1 MSFLPAILLA
11 VCAQVDAPPSLSA
24 EPAQVFSGHS
34 AAVYAVDS
42 SPDGSLVA
50 TASFDGTVK
59 LWRVAD
65 GAERIVFSG
74 HKGKVMS
81 VAFSPD
87 GRSLV
92 SGGEDKTVK
101 LWDVPLDQGRPLAE
115 QLSPVRAVALHE
127 KSGRLVTAGADGS
140 LRIWGLA
147 GRKEERVLEPAAP
160 GLRTLAV
167 DRSGALVAAA
177 GSDRIVRIWNLAPSA
192 RTKKKLS
199 MEGTPL
205 VRPGEKWRLW
215 RGKTSPP
222 AGWNAR
228 TFDASAWELLPS
240 GFGYGTNP
248 AELKTVTTRLDDMK
262 QDRQLAGT
270 PGYLSIFVR
279 AKFNI
284 PDPSLA
290 RKLILKVAFD
300 DGFVAFLNG
309 MEVVREGMRGA
320 PPGFR
325 QGASATVADAVE
337 KRFDLTPHLSKLKA
351 GENLLALQGHN
362 VNTSSSDFVLSP
374 SLFAVLPTSPE
385 TQDKP
390 GPLKLAG
397 SEGEIRGVDFSLD
410 GSRLAAAGDDRMV
423 RIWRLSDGQEI
434 ARLQGEAAGRDLVF
448 IDNNTLAVAGADGV
462 VAIWNISGAKILRSL
477 AGHVGA
483 VLAVDWLPVGRKLAS
498 AGKDG
503 TVRLWDSD
511 RGKELYKLVGHEGDA
526 LSLSFSG
533 NGKQLVSGGA
543 DKTLRVWAV
552 ESGKALG
559 QFSHSMPVRA
569 VAAAPGGQYYAA
581 AQGNSLVAWK
591 RPSSSAVKTL
601 TGHGGFVHAVSFS
614 PDGGM
619 IASAGQDKSIRT
631 WSAADGAERL
641 TIKAHDSTIYA
652 LAFSPGGQ
660 QLCSGSFD
668 KTIKLWNAMNGI
680 EVGRFL
686 GHKEGV
692 FCLSFSA
699 DGQHLFSGSSD
710 LTVRRWEV
718 KNGKELSV
726 YEGHGGWVTGLGLR
740 PSGTQLISADYSGT
754 LLTWNIADGRILAR
768 RRARP
773 VIYGLTVFA
782 DGKKLVT
789 ANPENTALLLSQ

>member
-309 MEVVREGMRGA
+309 MEVVREGMRGT

>member
-1 MSFLPAILLA
+1 MSLLPVVLVAVLA
-11 VCAQVDAPPSLSA
+11 QADSPPSSSA
-24 EPAQVFSGHS
+24 EPIQAFSGHS
-34 AAVYAVDS
+34 GPVYAVDV
-42 SPDGSLVA
+42 SPGSDLVA
-50 TASFDGTVK
+50 TASFDGTLKV
-59 LWRVAD
+59 WNVSD
-65 GAERIVFSG
+65 GAERATYSG

-87 GRSLV
+87 GRSLL

-101 LWDVPLDQGRPLAE
+101 LWDVPLDQGLPLAE
-115 QLSPVRAVALHE
+115 QLSPVRAVVLHE

-140 LRIWGLA
+140 LRIWDLA

-167 DRSGALVAAA
+167 DRSGTLVAAA
-177 GSDRIVRIWNLAPSA
+177 GSDRIVRIWNLAPPVRA
-192 RTKKKLS
+192 KKELS
-199 MEGTPL
+199 LEGTPL

-222 AGWNAR
+222 AGWNTRA
-228 TFDASAWELLPS
+228 FDASAWELLPS

-262 QDRQLAGT
+262 QDRQLAGA

-279 AKFNI
+279 AKFSI

-309 MEVVREGMRGA
+309 MEIVREGVRGT

-337 KRFDLTPHLSKLKA
+337 KQFDLTPHLSKLKA

-374 SLFAVLPTSPE
+374 SLFAVLPKPPAA
-385 TQDKP
+385 QDKP
-390 GPLKLAG
+390 GPLKLVG
-397 SEGEIRGVDFSLD
+397 SQGEIRGIDFSLD

-423 RIWRLSDGQEI
+423 RVWRLSDGQEV
-434 ARLQGEAAGRDLVF
+434 ARLQGGAAGRDLVF

-477 AGHVGA
+477 AGHVGP
-483 VLAVDWLPVGRKLAS
+483 VLAVDWLPVARKLAS

-503 TVRLWDSD
+503 MVRLWDSD
-511 RGKELYKLVGHEGDA
+511 RGKELYKLAGHEGDV
-526 LSLSFSG
+526 LSLSFSRD
-533 NGKQLVSGGA
+533 GKQLVSGGG
-543 DKTLRVWAV
+543 DKTLRIWAV

-559 QFSHSMPVRA
+559 QFTHSMPVRA

-581 AQGNSLVAWK
+581 AQGNHLAAWK
-591 RPSSSAVKTL
+591 RPSAVAVRTL
-601 TGHGGFVHAVSFS
+601 TGHGGFVHAVRFS
-614 PDGGM
+614 PDGKM

-631 WSAADGAERL
+631 WSAVDGAARL
-641 TIKAHDSTIYA
+641 TINAHASTVYA
-652 LAFSPGGQ
+652 LAFSPDGQ

-668 KTIKLWNAMNGI
+668 KTIKLWNAVNGI
-680 EVGRFL
+680 EVGRFM

-740 PSGTQLISADYSGT
+740 PSGAQLISADYSGT
-754 LLTWNIADGRILAR
+754 LLTWNVADGRILAR

-773 VIYGLTVFA
+773 VIYGLAVFA

-789 ANPENTALLLSQ
+789 ANPENTALLLNQ

>member
-631 WSAADGAERL
+631 WSAADGTERL

>member
-1 MSFLPAILLA
+1 MNFLPAILLA

-34 AAVYAVDS
+34 ATVYAVDS

-59 LWRVAD
+59 LWKVAD

-101 LWDVPLDQGRPLAE
+101 LWEVPLDQGLALAE
-115 QLSPVRAVALHE
+115 QLSPVRAVVLHE

-140 LRIWGLA
+140 LRIWDLA

-167 DRSGALVAAA
+167 DRSGTLVAAA
-177 GSDRIVRIWNLAPSA
+177 GSDRIVRIWNLAPPA
-192 RTKKKLS
+192 RVKKKLS

-215 RGKTSPP
+215 RGKTAPP
-222 AGWNAR
+222 AGWNAG

-248 AELKTVTTRLDDMK
+248 AELKTVTTRLDGMK
-262 QDRQLAGT
+262 QDRQQAGT

-279 AKFNI
+279 AKFSI

-290 RKLILKVAFD
+290 SKLILKVAFD

-309 MEVVREGMRGA
+309 REVVRSGVRGN

-337 KRFDLTPHLSKLKA
+337 KQFDLTPHLSKLKA

-374 SLFAVLPTSPE
+374 SLFAVLPTSPAAQE
-385 TQDKP
+385 KP

-397 SEGEIRGVDFSLD
+397 SQGEIRGVDFSLD
-410 GSRLAAAGDDRMV
+410 GSRLAAVGDDRMV

-434 ARLQGEAAGRDLVF
+434 VRLQGEAAGRDLVF

-462 VAIWNISGAKILRSL
+462 VAIWNISGEKILRSL
-477 AGHVGA
+477 AGHVGP
-483 VLAVDWLPVGRKLAS
+483 VLAVDWLPVARKLAS

-511 RGKELYKLVGHEGDA
+511 RGKELYKLAGHEGDV

-543 DKTLRVWAV
+543 DKTLRIWAV
-552 ESGKALG
+552 ESGKAQG
-559 QFSHSMPVRA
+559 KFTHAMPVRA
-569 VAAAPGGQYYAA
+569 VAAAPGEQYYAA
-581 AQGNSLVAWK
+581 AEGNSLVAWK
-591 RPSSSAVKTL
+591 RSSAAAVRTL
-601 TGHGGFVHAVSFS
+601 TGHGGFVHAVRFS
-614 PDGGM
+614 PDGRM
-619 IASAGQDKSIRT
+619 IASAGQDKSVRT
-631 WSAADGAERL
+631 WRVADGAALL
-641 TIKAHDSTIYA
+641 TIKAHDSTVYA

-680 EVGRFL
+680 EVGRFV

-692 FCLSFSA
+692 FCLDFSA

-710 LTVRRWEV
+710 LTIRRWEV

-754 LLTWNIADGRILAR
+754 LLTWNVADGRILAR

-773 VIYGLTVFA
+773 VIYGIAVFA

-789 ANPENTALLLSQ
+789 ANPENTALLLNQ

>member
-1 MSFLPAILLA
+1 MNFLPAILMA
-11 VCAQVDAPPSLSA
+11 VLAQVDAPPSLSA

-50 TASFDGTVK
+50 TASLDGTVK

-101 LWDVPLDQGRPLAE
+101 LWDVPLDQGLPLAE
-115 QLSPVRAVALHE
+115 QLSPVRAVVLHE

-140 LRIWGLA
+140 LRIWNLA

-167 DRSGALVAAA
+167 DRSGTLVAAA
-177 GSDRIVRIWNLAPSA
+177 GSDRTVRIWDLAPPA
-192 RTKKKLS
+192 RAKKGLS
-199 MEGTPL
+199 LEGTPL

-262 QDRQLAGT
+262 QDRQQAGT

-284 PDPSLA
+284 ADPSRA

-309 MEVVREGMRGA
+309 MEVVREGLGGN

-362 VNTSSSDFVLSP
+362 VSTASSDFVLSP
-374 SLFAVLPTSPE
+374 SLFAVLPNPPAE
-385 TQDKP
+385 QDKP

-397 SEGEIRGVDFSLD
+397 SQGEIRGVDFSLD

-423 RIWRLSDGQEI
+423 RIWRLSDGQEVV
-434 ARLQGEAAGRDLVF
+434 RLQGGAAGRDLVF
-448 IDNNTLAVAGADGV
+448 IDNNTLAVAGA
-462 VAIWNISGAKILRSL
+462 
-477 AGHVGA
+477 
-483 VLAVDWLPVGRKLAS
+483 
-498 AGKDG
+498 
-503 TVRLWDSD
+503 
-511 RGKELYKLVGHEGDA
+511 
-526 LSLSFSG
+526 
-533 NGKQLVSGGA
+533 
-543 DKTLRVWAV
+543 
-552 ESGKALG
+552 
-559 QFSHSMPVRA
+559 
-569 VAAAPGGQYYAA
+569 
-581 AQGNSLVAWK
+581 
-591 RPSSSAVKTL
+591 
-601 TGHGGFVHAVSFS
+601 
-614 PDGGM
+614 
-619 IASAGQDKSIRT
+619 
-631 WSAADGAERL
+631 
-641 TIKAHDSTIYA
+641 
-652 LAFSPGGQ
+652 
-660 QLCSGSFD
+660 
-668 KTIKLWNAMNGI
+668 
-680 EVGRFL
+680 
-686 GHKEGV
+686 
-692 FCLSFSA
+692 
-699 DGQHLFSGSSD
+699 
-710 LTVRRWEV
+710 
-718 KNGKELSV
+718 
-726 YEGHGGWVTGLGLR
+726 
-740 PSGTQLISADYSGT
+740 
-754 LLTWNIADGRILAR
+754 
-768 RRARP
+768 
-773 VIYGLTVFA
+773 
-782 DGKKLVT
+782 
-789 ANPENTALLLSQ
+789 

>member
-167 DRSGALVAAA
+167 DRSGTLVAAA
-177 GSDRIVRIWNLAPSA
+177 GSDRIVRIWDLAPSA

-309 MEVVREGMRGA
+309 MEVVREGMRGT

>member
-434 ARLQGEAAGRDLVF
+434 ARLQGEVAGRDLVF

-631 WSAADGAERL
+631 WSAADGTERL

>member
-167 DRSGALVAAA
+167 DRSGTLVAAA
-177 GSDRIVRIWNLAPSA
+177 GSDRIVRIWDLAPSA

>member
-1 MSFLPAILLA
+1 
-11 VCAQVDAPPSLSA
+11 LSA
-24 EPAQVFSGHS
+24 EPARVFSGHS

-50 TASFDGTVK
+50 TASLDGTVK

-101 LWDVPLDQGRPLAE
+101 IWDVPLEQGLSLAE
-115 QLSPVRAVALHE
+115 QLSPVRAVVLHE

-140 LRIWGLA
+140 LRIWDLA
-147 GRKEERVLEPAAP
+147 GRKAERVLEPAAP

-177 GSDRIVRIWNLAPSA
+177 GSDRTVRIWNLAPPA
-192 RTKKKLS
+192 RAKKGLS
-199 MEGTPL
+199 PEGTPL

-222 AGWNAR
+222 AGWNTRA
-228 TFDASAWELLPS
+228 FDASAWEHLPS

-262 QDRQLAGT
+262 QDR
-270 PGYLSIFVR
+270 YLSIFVR

-284 PDPSLA
+284 SDPSRA

-309 MEVVREGMRGA
+309 KEVVREGLGGN

-337 KRFDLTPHLSKLKA
+337 KQFDLTPHLSKLRA

-374 SLFAVLPTSPE
+374 SLFAVLPTSPPA
-385 TQDKP
+385 QDKP
-390 GPLKLAG
+390 GPLKLVG
-397 SEGEIRGVDFSLD
+397 SQGEIRGIDFSLD

-423 RIWRLSDGQEI
+423 RIWRLSDGQEV
-434 ARLQGEAAGRDLVF
+434 ARLQGGAAGRDLVF
-448 IDNNTLAVAGADGV
+448 IDNNTLAVAGADGA

-477 AGHVGA
+477 AGHVGP
-483 VLAVDWLPVGRKLAS
+483 VLAVDWLPVARKLAS

-503 TVRLWDSD
+503 MVRLWDSD
-511 RGKELYKLVGHEGDA
+511 RGKELYKLAGHEGDV
-526 LSLSFSG
+526 LSLSFSRD
-533 NGKQLVSGGA
+533 GKQLVSGGA

-559 QFSHSMPVRA
+559 QFTHSMPVRA

-581 AQGNSLVAWK
+581 AQGNHLAAWK
-591 RPSSSAVKTL
+591 RPSAVAVRTL
-601 TGHGGFVHAVSFS
+601 TGHGGFVHAVRFS
-614 PDGGM
+614 PDGKI

-631 WSAADGAERL
+631 WSAVDGAARL
-641 TIKAHDSTIYA
+641 TIKAHDSTVYA
-652 LAFSPGGQ
+652 LAFSPDGQ

-668 KTIKLWNAMNGI
+668 KTIKLWNAVNGI
-680 EVGRFL
+680 EVGRFM

-754 LLTWNIADGRILAR
+754 LLTWNVADGRILAR

-773 VIYGLTVFA
+773 VIYGLAVFA

-789 ANPENTALLLSQ
+789 ANPENTALLLDQ

>member
-167 DRSGALVAAA
+167 DRSGTLVAAA

-309 MEVVREGMRGA
+309 MEVVREGMRGT

>member
-1 MSFLPAILLA
+1 MSLFSAILMA
-11 VCAQVDAPPSLSA
+11 VLAQVDAPPSLSV

-50 TASFDGTVK
+50 TASLDGTVK

-101 LWDVPLDQGRPLAE
+101 LWDVPLDQGVPLAE
-115 QLSPVRAVALHE
+115 QLSPVRAVVLHE

-140 LRIWGLA
+140 LRIWDLA

-167 DRSGALVAAA
+167 DRSGTLVAAA
-177 GSDRIVRIWNLAPSA
+177 GSDRTVRIWNLAPPA
-192 RTKKKLS
+192 RAKKGLPL
-199 MEGTPL
+199 EGTPL
-205 VRPGEKWRLW
+205 VRPGEKWRRW
-215 RGKTSPP
+215 RGRTSPP

-228 TFDASAWELLPS
+228 AFDASAWELLPS

-262 QDRQLAGT
+262 QDR
-270 PGYLSIFVR
+270 YLSIFVR

-284 PDPSLA
+284 SDPSRA
-290 RKLILKVAFD
+290 TKLLLKVAFD

-309 MEVVREGMRGA
+309 MEVVREGLGGN

-337 KRFDLTPHLSKLKA
+337 KQFDLTPHLSKLKA

-374 SLFAVLPTSPE
+374 SLFAVLPKPPAA
-385 TQDKP
+385 QDKP
-390 GPLKLAG
+390 GPLKLVG
-397 SEGEIRGVDFSLD
+397 SQGEIRGIDFSLD

-423 RIWRLSDGQEI
+423 RVWRLSDGQEV
-434 ARLQGEAAGRDLVF
+434 ARLQGGAAGRDLVF

-477 AGHVGA
+477 AGHVGP
-483 VLAVDWLPVGRKLAS
+483 VLAVDWLPVARKLAS

-503 TVRLWDSD
+503 MVRLWDSD
-511 RGKELYKLVGHEGDA
+511 RGKELYKLAGHEGDV
-526 LSLSFSG
+526 LSLSFSRD
-533 NGKQLVSGGA
+533 GKQLVSGGA
-543 DKTLRVWAV
+543 DKTLRIWAV

-559 QFSHSMPVRA
+559 QFTHSMPVRA

-581 AQGNSLVAWK
+581 AQGNHLAAWK
-591 RPSSSAVKTL
+591 RPSEVAVRTL
-601 TGHGGFVHAVSFS
+601 TGHGGFVHAVRFS
-614 PDGGM
+614 PDGKM

-631 WSAADGAERL
+631 WSAVDGAARL
-641 TIKAHDSTIYA
+641 TINAHASTVYA
-652 LAFSPGGQ
+652 LAFSPDGQ

-668 KTIKLWNAMNGI
+668 KTIKLWNAVNGI
-680 EVGRFL
+680 EVGRFM

-754 LLTWNIADGRILAR
+754 LLTWNVADGRILAR

-773 VIYGLTVFA
+773 VIYGLAVFA

-789 ANPENTALLLSQ
+789 ANPENTALLLNQ

>member
-1 MSFLPAILLA
+1 MNLLPAILLA

-24 EPAQVFSGHS
+24 EPARVFSGHS

-50 TASFDGTVK
+50 TASLDGTVK

-101 LWDVPLDQGRPLAE
+101 IWDVPLEQGLSLAE
-115 QLSPVRAVALHE
+115 QLSPVRAVVLHE

-140 LRIWGLA
+140 LRIWDLA
-147 GRKEERVLEPAAP
+147 GRKAERVLEPAAP

-177 GSDRIVRIWNLAPSA
+177 GSDRTVRIWNLAPPA
-192 RTKKKLS
+192 RAKKGLS
-199 MEGTPL
+199 PEGTPL

-222 AGWNAR
+222 AGWNTRA
-228 TFDASAWELLPS
+228 FDASAWEHLPS

-262 QDRQLAGT
+262 QDR
-270 PGYLSIFVR
+270 YLSIFVR

-284 PDPSLA
+284 SDPSRA

-309 MEVVREGMRGA
+309 KEVVREGLGGN

-337 KRFDLTPHLSKLKA
+337 KQFDLTPHLSKLRA

-374 SLFAVLPTSPE
+374 SLFAVLPTSPAA
-385 TQDKP
+385 QDKP
-390 GPLKLAG
+390 GPLKLVG
-397 SEGEIRGVDFSLD
+397 SQGEIRGIDFSLD

-423 RIWRLSDGQEI
+423 RIWRLSDGQEV
-434 ARLQGEAAGRDLVF
+434 ARLQGGAAGRDLVF
-448 IDNNTLAVAGADGV
+448 IDNNTLAVAGADGA

-477 AGHVGA
+477 AGHVGP
-483 VLAVDWLPVGRKLAS
+483 VLAVDWLPVARKLAS

-503 TVRLWDSD
+503 MVRLWDSD
-511 RGKELYKLVGHEGDA
+511 RGKELYKLAGHEGDV
-526 LSLSFSG
+526 LSLSFSRD
-533 NGKQLVSGGA
+533 GKQLVSGGA

-559 QFSHSMPVRA
+559 QFTHSMPVRA

-581 AQGNSLVAWK
+581 AQGNHLAAWK
-591 RPSSSAVKTL
+591 RPSAVAVRTL
-601 TGHGGFVHAVSFS
+601 TGHGGFVHAVRFS
-614 PDGGM
+614 PDGKI

-631 WSAADGAERL
+631 WSAVDGAARL
-641 TIKAHDSTIYA
+641 TIKAHDSTVYA
-652 LAFSPGGQ
+652 LAFSPDGQ

-668 KTIKLWNAMNGI
+668 KTIKLWNAVNGI
-680 EVGRFL
+680 EVGRFM

-754 LLTWNIADGRILAR
+754 LLTWNVADGRILAR

-773 VIYGLTVFA
+773 VIYGLAVFA

-789 ANPENTALLLSQ
+789 ANPENTALLLDQ

>member
-167 DRSGALVAAA
+167 DRSGTLVAAA

-309 MEVVREGMRGA
+309 MEVVREGMRGT

-789 ANPENTALLLSQ
+789 ANPENTALLLNQ